1 MKIINIIF
9 IILII
14 IMLAALLYL
23 IISSA
28 IKTDKVI
35 EEENNT
41 TITEDTINQVNTDE
55 YLKTYRYPN
64 LNFNR
69 NNKNIPIAINP
80 NLSDCKSDVLNYDE
94 INLNSLK
101 QSALESPLEIE
112 SENDAIPY
120 KKPKTLKKITTYM
133 DLPGYKSYNLL
144 DLNKYELKENNNGL
158 ISYVE
163 LDKDET
169 FKAHNSLIIRK
180 P

>member
-1 MKIINIIF
+1 
-9 IILII
+9 
-14 IMLAALLYL
+14 MLSALLYL

-28 IKTDKVI
+28 LKTKEVI
-35 EEENNT
+35 AEENNAKLESSSLIET
-41 TITEDTINQVNTDE
+41 FTDDG
-55 YLKTYRYPN
+55 YLKTYRYPD
-64 LNFNR
+64 LTFNK

-80 NLSDCKSDVLNYDE
+80 NLSECKSDVLNYDE

-101 QSALESPLEIE
+101 QSALESPLDIQLEIE
-112 SENDAIPY
+112 SENDVIPY
-120 KKPKTLKKITTYM
+120 KKPKTLKKVTTYM

-144 DLNKYELKENNNGL
+144 DLNKYELKNNNNGL

-180 P
+180 DK